1 MPNVSMW
8 RHLGMA
14 SAVVLW
20 TLALVSSVAA
30 QVPRQ
35 EPSTQGTSYAYR
47 VDAVFED
54 ARGVGK
60 RTDDVR
66 PCSLTFVK

>member
-1 MPNVSMW
+1 MPNVSRW

-14 SAVVLW
+14 SAVGLW
-20 TLALVSSVAA
+20 TLALVIGNS
-30 QVPRQ
+30 
-35 EPSTQGTSYAYR
+35 G
-47 VDAVFED
+47 
-54 ARGVGK
+54 GVGN

>member
-1 MPNVSMW
+1 MPNVSRW

-14 SAVVLW
+14 SAVGLW
-20 TLALVSSVAA
+20 TLALVSSVGT

-35 EPSTQGTSYAYR
+35 EPRLALVIGNSG
-47 VDAVFED
+47 
-54 ARGVGK
+54 GVGN